1 MIDIDKTIEQKGK
14 DYGNPLS
21 FFSSLAVIYSQMIG
35 KTISTNQVIAMFMVM
50 KSLRA
55 YNNPDHQDSFLDAMG
70 YSKIGLDIA
79 KEIAKID
86 KAWKDDG
93 II

>member
-1 MIDIDKTIEQKGK
+1 
-14 DYGNPLS
+14 
-21 FFSSLAVIYSQMIG
+21 
-35 KTISTNQVIAMFMVM
+35 MFMVM

>member
-1 MIDIDKTIEQKGK
+1 MIDIDKTIEEKGK
-14 DYGNPLS
+14 DYGKPLS
-21 FFSSLAVIYSQMIG
+21 FFSTLAVMYSEMIG
-35 KTISTNQVIAMFMVM
+35 KTITTNQVIAMFMVM

-79 KEIAKID
+79 KEIEKVD
-86 KAWKDDG
+86 KAWKDTN